1 MGDGAVTPV
10 VGPPVHAVSL
20 RARVTGTVSASVQE
34 LHGRTVV
41 LVRTDPAL
49 RRGALDEASG
59 TTLAVAARAALD
71 ARIPLVA
78 VIASSGADVHD
89 GVAALHGWGAAA
101 RAVAA
106 CSGVVPI
113 LFAVTGPTV
122 SGPALLLGMAD
133 VVVLTEDA
141 SAYVVGPGAVA
152 EFTGERLT
160 ADALGGPGV
169 HRRSSGV
176 AAAVVR
182 DEAAALDL
190 LGAVLGHLPQSCD
203 EEPPRWPTDDPVD
216 RLTPEAGRAVPPTA
230 TGSYD
235 VRDVAR
241 AIVDDGELLELWGG
255 WAPNLATALATVG
268 GRSIGIVANQPLA
281 LAGTLDIPA
290 SQKGAR
296 FVALC
301 DAFNLPLLTLVD
313 TPGFFPGKDLEW
325 RGMIRHGAQLV
336 GAYARATVPRV
347 CIVLRKAYGGA
358 YIVMDSKDMGNDLCL
373 AWPSA
378 EMAVMGAQGAVQIL
392 HRREDP
398 ETRQRLQDEYAAT
411 LLTPWVAAERGLVDA
426 VIDPGDTRLEVAAAL
441 EALSTKREVLA
452 SRPHDNLP
460 L

>member
-1 MGDGAVTPV
+1 MTTADAG
-10 VGPPVHAVSL
+10 L
-20 RARVTGTVSASVQE
+20 RAGPATALRAHVPGTVSAAVEE
-34 LHGRTVV
+34 LGGRPVV
-41 LVRTDPAL
+41 LVRVDPTL
-49 RRGALDEASG
+49 RRGALDETSG
-59 TTLAVAARAALD
+59 ATLAVAARTALD
-71 ARIPLVA
+71 ARIPLVG
-78 VIASSGADVHD
+78 VLASSGADVND
-89 GVAALHGWGAAA
+89 GVAALHGWGTAA

-106 CSGVVPI
+106 CSGVVPV
-113 LFAVTGPTV
+113 LLAVTGPTV

-133 VVVLTEDA
+133 VVVLTDAA
-141 SAYVVGPGAVA
+141 SAYVAGPGAVA
-152 EFTGERLT
+152 AFTGEQLP
-160 ADALGGPGV
+160 AVSLGGPGV

-176 AAAVVR
+176 AAAVVT
-182 DEAAALDL
+182 DEAAAVEL
-190 LGAVLGHLPQSCD
+190 LSAVLSHLPQSCD
-203 EEPPRWPTDDPVD
+203 EEPPAWPTDDPVD
-216 RLTPEAGRAVPPTA
+216 RSTPEAGRVVPPTA

-241 AIVDDGELLELWGG
+241 SVVDDGELLELWGG
-255 WAPNLATALATVG
+255 WAPNLVTAFATLG
-268 GRSIGIVANQPLA
+268 GRSIGIVANQPFA

-301 DAFNLPLLTLVD
+301 DAFNVSVLTLVD

-336 GAYARATVPRV
+336 GAYARASVPRV

-358 YIVMDSKDMGNDLCL
+358 YIVMDSKEMGNDLCL

-392 HRREDP
+392 HRREDV
-398 ETRQRLQDEYAAT
+398 ETQQRLQEAYEAT

-426 VIDPGDTRLEVAAAL
+426 VIDPADTRREVAAAFDVL
-441 EALSTKREVLA
+441 ATKREVLA
-452 SRPHDNLP
+452 RRSHDNLP